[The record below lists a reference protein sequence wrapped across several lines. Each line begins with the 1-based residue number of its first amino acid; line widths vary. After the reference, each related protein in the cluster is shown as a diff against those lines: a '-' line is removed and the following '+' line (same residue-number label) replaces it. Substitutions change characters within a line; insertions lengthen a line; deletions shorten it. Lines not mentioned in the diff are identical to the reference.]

1 MMGRSIGIA
10 VAIALLAACACG
22 KQEPLP
28 KPKKP
33 RVAIAPPPPPAA
45 PVAAA
50 PAPAPTAPPDAANG
64 KTLYAA
70 NCASCHGPAGAGD
83 GPAGAGLVPKPARH
97 DDGAYMNALSNDH
110 IFAVI
115 KGGGPAVGKSAMM
128 APWGGVLSDQQI
140 WDVTAFVRSLANP
153 PYTGTIP

>member
-1 MMGRSIGIA
+1 MIGRSFGIA
-10 VAIALLAACACG
+10 LAVVLLITGACG

-33 RVAIAPPPPPAA
+33 RVAVAPPPPPAA

-64 KTLYAA
+64 KTLYVT
-70 NCASCHGPAGAGD
+70 NCASCHGPTGAGD
-83 GPAGAGLVPKPARH
+83 GPAGAGLVPKPAH
-97 DDGAYMNALSNDH
+97 HNDGGYMNALSNDH

-128 APWGGVLSDQQI
+128 APWGGVLNDQQI
-140 WDVTAFVRSLANP
+140 WDVIAYVRSLAQP
-153 PYTGTIP
+153 PYGGTIP